1 MDFILYICI
10 EYVLKYN
17 FSSFYLNRQVDSDMD
32 TRIYLIFI
40 MIIVLMSSC
49 KNEQSSINT
58 FDDKVLFIEN
68 DPHLYLSRIDTTR
81 FLQIRNG
88 KEATDF
94 ILSALTL
101 NYISNDCYPAKEQL
115 QKSIRIFKAEKLVQQ
130 QLEAQ
135 YLLAGVYRKEKDLT
149 NEVRVIEEAINL
161 ANQESDNEWLFYLYS
176 YLGEMYINQFNMFR
190 FVKYLTLAN
199 QCIKDVA
206 LADMSLATKI
216 QLAKNLLY
224 TEHYHESHEILK
236 ELEYSVGKNNTY
248 YNDIKRL
255 LGVVLYK
262 MNQLDSCIEK
272 LNDALVT
279 EKSLRHLFTC
289 HSILTYCY
297 YTKNDLVKAEQHK
310 KLAKEYDSEEDIRF
324 SEIEFY
330 TLCAEFAK
338 ANHNQE
344 EQIDCLNKVE
354 ENYTSVLNYINGQ
367 SLDEAIQSY
376 TRIHEKRMY
385 NKQIATYRYVLTGF
399 LLIVCISL
407 IVYIRIRK
415 KQVYKILA
423 LQRQIDSLEN
433 LQNIKDEV
441 KGFIMRDFE
450 VAKKI
455 AILRNTQ
462 KVQSAKFLKDLEK
475 HHIIEGNDLL
485 TMNWEQFYR
494 DIDLSFDGFYS
505 KLAKEY
511 PTLNE
516 KELQL
521 CCMLMSGFKTD
532 EIAAIWMNSVFSVHK
547 YKTNVRKKI
556 NAPEGSDIIVFL
568 SNNSVLQ

>member
-1 MDFILYICI
+1 M
-10 EYVLKYN
+10 N
-17 FSSFYLNRQVDSDMD
+17 N
-32 TRIYLIFI
+32 RIYLI
-40 MIIVLMSSC
+40 IIVIIALIFSC
-49 KNEQSSINT
+49 KDEQSSMNT

-68 DPHLYLSRIDTTR
+68 DPHSYLSRIDTTG
-81 FLQIRNG
+81 FPQIRNG

-101 NYISNDCYPAKEQL
+101 NYISDDCYPSKEQL

-130 QLEAQ
+130 QLEAL
-135 YLLAGVYRKEKDLT
+135 YLLAGVYKKEKDLT
-149 NEVRVIEEAINL
+149 NEVHVIEEAIDL
-161 ANQESDNEWLFYLYS
+161 ANHEGDNEWLFYLYS
-176 YLGEMYINQFNMFR
+176 YLGDMYINQFNMFQ
-190 FVKYLTLAN
+190 FVKYITLAN

-206 LADMSLATKI
+206 LADISLSTKI
-216 QLAKNLLY
+216 RLAKNLLY
-224 TEHYHESHEILK
+224 TEHYHESYEILK
-236 ELEYSVGKNNTY
+236 ELEYNVSKNNTY

-272 LNDALVT
+272 LNDALAT
-279 EKSLRHLFTC
+279 EKSLKHLF
-289 HSILTYCY
+289 
-297 YTKNDLVKAEQHK
+297 
-310 KLAKEYDSEEDIRF
+310 IRL

-338 ANHNQE
+338 ANHNLE
-344 EQIDCLNKVE
+344 EQIDCLDKVK
-354 ENYTSVLNYINGQ
+354 ENYTSVLAYISGQ
-367 SLDEAIQSY
+367 SLDEAIQVY
-376 TRIHEKRMY
+376 TRIHEKRMF
-385 NKQIATYRYVLTGF
+385 NKQIATYRYILTGF

-433 LQNIKDEV
+433 LRNMKDEV

-450 VAKKI
+450 IAKKI

-462 KVQSAKFLKDLEK
+462 QVQSAKFLKDLAK

-485 TMNWEQFYR
+485 TMNWEQFYK

-505 KLAKEY
+505 KLTKEY

-521 CCMLMSGFKTD
+521 CCMLISGFKTD

-556 NAPEGSDIIVFL
+556 NAPEGSDIIIFL
-568 SNNSVLQ
+568 TNNSAL